1 MECWFLLLAIIAG
14 SSRDNR
20 TRLIV
25 QFFGARHVG
34 GVGDVLIVY
43 HGVGLYVM
51 LTSHARGVGGRR
63 HGRGEARI

>member
-34 GVGDVLIVY
+34 GVGDMLVVY
-43 HGVGLYVM
+43 HGIGLYVV
-51 LTSHARGVGGRR
+51 LTGHACGVGSGR
-63 HGRGEARI
+63 HG